1 MFGFALDEI
10 LQTIGITTFRFKIMK
25 LPSELASHSSEKFLK
40 TFKNLYEHSPWFVEQ
55 SLEAVALNEK
65 YNNLEKFHEILSE
78 IMLSSNSDMQDD
90 LITAHPLLAGKKAQN
105 NELTDFSTTEQK
117 SAGLNDCTDDE
128 IKLFEKLNEEYF
140 SKFNF
145 PFIMAV
151 KEKNKTEI
159 ISTFLERKNNSRDEE
174 RTNALVEINKIAW
187 LRIKE
192 IYGI

>member
-78 IMLSSNSDMQDD
+78 IMLSSKSDMQDD

-140 SKFNF
+140 SKFDF

-151 KEKNKTEI
+151 KEKNKSEI